1 VAIPNILQRETELLR
16 QKTIPINMALI
27 SKIRQQGSWILIIL
41 IALGLGGFILMDMTS
56 GQTSVFGSSQP
67 VLAKINGQK
76 IDVNDFNRTESI
88 LYSGSTSD
96 VFARRENIWN
106 YYLEKIL
113 VEEQTRVLGL
123 GVSRAELLDLQFGL
137 EPSPI
142 ITQRF
147 GDQTTGQVN
156 REQLNQVRQMIEANT
171 LEPQMR
177 SYWAIQEGEIVKDRL
192 QKKLTSLVAN
202 GFYTPNWQAELFFS
216 EGSGV
221 LQFAYVK
228 VPFDN
233 IDNSEVS
240 LSDEDYE
247 NYLEK
252 NKKKYTNKEERRKIA
267 YAIQNVFP
275 TKADTAEILGKIK
288 ALAQQFKNAEND
300 TTFVEQNRGIMSSVY
315 VKKSE
320 INPIFA
326 DSIFNLSKGG
336 VFGPYIESG
345 AYRVVK
351 MIDKKPLPDSV
362 KSRHIL
368 ISATDANAA
377 FLAQKTIDSLKTV
390 IEKGDATFEA
400 MAAQFGSD
408 ATTTKGGDLGYAAP
422 GQMVAE
428 FNDLIFFQAEPGK
441 LYTVTTQF
449 GVHLVEVTGKKF
461 EKNEPGIRIASLVSN
476 IVPSDAT
483 QKDVYNKVSMILNK
497 SNSLDDL
504 KKNLAKSKDMRIET
518 STPMGKNEFFLGPLG
533 AGIQS
538 RDIIR
543 WAFDGDPGTVSPQV
557 YVYRD
562 ENLYFDNKY
571 VLIGLEEIIE
581 EGLPSV
587 DKIKKEIEPLVIN
600 EKKAEMIASKMKGK
614 ALESLA
620 SDFGEP
626 IDTAN
631 GVTFANPVITGVGS
645 EPKLLGKLFRYNTG
659 DMTTPVIGNSGVYV
673 AKIITKAAPSAPTE
687 LFTTKRNL
695 VTTYRSQV
703 NNKIAQVL
711 KDGATIKD
719 YRSKF
724 F

>member
-1 VAIPNILQRETELLR
+1 
-16 QKTIPINMALI
+16 MALI

-76 IDVNDFNRTESI
+76 IDVNEFNRTESI

-106 YYLEKIL
+106 YFVEKIL
-113 VEEQTRVLGL
+113 ISEQTDKLGL

-137 EPSPI
+137 EPSPV

-156 REQLNQVRQMIEANT
+156 REQLNQVRQMIESNT

-177 SYWAIQEGEIVKDRL
+177 SYWAIQEGEVIKERL
-192 QKKLTSLVAN
+192 QRKLTSLVAN
-202 GFYTPNWQAELFFS
+202 GFYTPNWQAELLFS
-216 EGSGV
+216 EGSAF

-240 LSDEDYE
+240 LSDQDYE
-247 NYLEK
+247 NYLDK

-267 YAIQNVFP
+267 YAIYNVFP
-275 TKADTAEILGKIK
+275 SKADTADIFGKINV
-288 ALAQQFKNAEND
+288 LADQFRNATND
-300 TTFVEQNRGIMSSVY
+300 TSFIEQNRGVMSPIY

-320 INPIFA
+320 INPVFA
-326 DSIFNLSKGG
+326 DSIFNLPEGG
-336 VFGPYIESG
+336 VFGPYTESG

-351 MIDKKPLPDSV
+351 MVDKKALPDSV

-368 ISATDANAA
+368 LPASDANSA
-377 FLAQKTIDSLKTV
+377 FLAQRTIDSLKQV
-390 IEKGDATFEA
+390 IEKGEATFEA
-400 MAAQFGSD
+400 MAAQFGTD
-408 ATTTKGGDLGYAAP
+408 ATSTKGGDLGYAAP

-428 FNDLIFFQAEPGK
+428 YNDLIFFQAESGK

-461 EKNEPGIRIASLVSN
+461 DKNEIGIRIASLVSN
-476 IVPSDAT
+476 IIPSEAT
-483 QKDVYNKVSMILNK
+483 QKDAYNRVSIILNK
-497 SNSLDDL
+497 SKSVADL
-504 KKNLAKSKDMRIET
+504 KANLAKNKDIKIET

-533 AGIQS
+533 AGVQS

-543 WAFDGDPGTVSPQV
+543 WAFDADLASVSPQV
-557 YVYRD
+557 YV
-562 ENLYFDNKY
+562 
-571 VLIGLEEIIE
+571 LIGLEDVIE
-581 EGLPSV
+581 EGLPAV
-587 DKIKKEIEPLVIN
+587 EKIKKEIEALVIN
-600 EKKAEMIASKMKGK
+600 EKKGALIATKMKGK
-614 ALESLA
+614 SLESVA
-620 SDFGEP
+620 SSFGEP

-631 GVTFANPVITGVGS
+631 GITFANPVIAGVGS

-659 DMTTPVIGNSGVYV
+659 DVTAPVVGNSGVFV
-673 AKIITKAAPSAPTE
+673 AKIITKAAPSAATE
-687 LFTTKRNL
+687 LVTTKRNL
-695 VTTYRSQV
+695 VSTYRSQV
-703 NNKIAQVL
+703 NSKITQVL
-711 KDGATIKD
+711 KDGASIKD
-719 YRSKF
+719 NRSKF

>member
-1 VAIPNILQRETELLR
+1 
-16 QKTIPINMALI
+16 MALI

-76 IDVNDFNRTESI
+76 IDVNEFNRTESI
-88 LYSGSTSD
+88 LYAGSTSD

-106 YYLEKIL
+106 YFVEKIL
-113 VEEQTRVLGL
+113 IEEQTGNLGL

-156 REQLNQVRQMIEANT
+156 REQLNQVRQMIETNT

-177 SYWAIQEGEIVKDRL
+177 SYWAIQEGEIIKERL
-192 QKKLTSLVAN
+192 QRKLTSLIAN
-202 GFYTPNWQAELFFS
+202 GYYTPNWQAELLFS
-216 EGSGV
+216 EGSGF
-221 LQFAYVK
+221 LNFAYVK

-247 NYLEK
+247 AFLEK
-252 NKKKYTNKEERRKIA
+252 NKKKYTNNEERRKIA
-267 YAIQNVFP
+267 YAIFNVMP
-275 TKADTAEILGKIK
+275 VKSDTADIFGKINT
-288 ALAQQFKNAEND
+288 LTQQFKQAEND
-300 TTFVEQNRGIMSSVY
+300 TNFIEQNRGVMSAVY

-320 INPIFA
+320 INPIYA
-326 DSIFNLSKGG
+326 DSIFNLPIQG

-368 ISATDANAA
+368 IPAADANSA
-377 FLAQKTIDSLKTV
+377 FLAQKTVDSLKQV

-400 MAAQFGSD
+400 MAAQFGTD
-408 ATTTKGGDLGYAAP
+408 ATSTKGGDLGYAAP

-428 FNDLIFFQAEPGK
+428 YNDLIFFQAEPGK

-461 EKNEPGIRIASLVSN
+461 EKNEVGIRIASLVSN
-476 IVPSDAT
+476 IVPSEAT
-483 QKDVYNKVSMILNK
+483 QKDAYNKVSMLLNK
-497 SNSLDDL
+497 SKTTAEL
-504 KKNLAKSKDMRIET
+504 KKNLAKNKDMRIES
-518 STPMGKNEFFLGPLG
+518 STPIGKNEFFLGPLG
-533 AGIQS
+533 AGVAS

-543 WAFDGDPGTVSPQV
+543 WAFEADIDNVSPQV

-571 VLIGLEEIIE
+571 VLVGLEEIIE
-581 EGLPSV
+581 EGLPTV
-587 DKIKKEIEPLVIN
+587 DKMKKEIETLVIN
-600 EKKAEMIASKMKGK
+600 EKKGALIASKMKGK
-614 ALESLA
+614 SLESLA
-620 SDFGEP
+620 GSFGEP

-631 GVTFANPVITGVGS
+631 GITFANPVIVGVGS
-645 EPKLLGKLFRYNTG
+645 EPKLLGKLFRYNTN
-659 DMTTPVIGNSGVYV
+659 DVTSPIIGNSGVYM

-687 LFTTKRNL
+687 LVTTKRNL
-695 VTTYRSQV
+695 VSTFRSQV
-703 NNKIAQVL
+703 NSKITQVL

-719 YRSKF
+719 NRSKF

>member
-1 VAIPNILQRETELLR
+1 
-16 QKTIPINMALI
+16 MALI

-76 IDVNDFNRTESI
+76 IDVNEFNRTESI

-106 YYLEKIL
+106 YFVEKIL
-113 VEEQTRVLGL
+113 ISEQTDKLGL

-137 EPSPI
+137 EPSPV

-156 REQLNQVRQMIEANT
+156 REQLNQVRQMIESNT

-177 SYWAIQEGEIVKDRL
+177 SYWAIQEGEVIKERL
-192 QKKLTSLVAN
+192 QRKLTSLVAN
-202 GFYTPNWQAELFFS
+202 GFYTPDWQAELLFS
-216 EGSGV
+216 EGSAF
-221 LQFAYVK
+221 LEFAYVK

-240 LSDEDYE
+240 LSDQDYE
-247 NYLEK
+247 NYLDK
-252 NKKKYTNKEERRKIA
+252 NKKKFTNKEERRKIA
-267 YAIQNVFP
+267 YAIYNVFP
-275 TKADTAEILGKIK
+275 SKADTADIFGKINV
-288 ALAQQFKNAEND
+288 LADQFRNASND
-300 TTFVEQNRGIMSSVY
+300 TSFIEQNRGVMSPIY

-320 INPIFA
+320 INPVFA
-326 DSIFNLSKGG
+326 DSIFNLPEGG
-336 VFGPYIESG
+336 VFGPYTESG

-351 MIDKKPLPDSV
+351 MVDKKALPDSV

-368 ISATDANAA
+368 IQASDANSA
-377 FLAQKTIDSLKTV
+377 FLAQRTIDSLKQV
-390 IEKGDATFEA
+390 IEKGEATFEA

-408 ATTTKGGDLGYAAP
+408 ATSTKGGDLGYAAP

-428 FNDLIFFQAEPGK
+428 YNDLIFFQAESGK

-461 EKNEPGIRIASLVSN
+461 DKNEIGIRIASLVSN
-476 IVPSDAT
+476 IIPSEAT
-483 QKDVYNKVSMILNK
+483 QKDAYNRVSIILNK
-497 SNSLDDL
+497 SKSVADL
-504 KKNLAKSKDMRIET
+504 KANLAKNKDIKIET

-533 AGIQS
+533 AGVQS

-543 WAFDGDPGTVSPQV
+543 WAFDADLASVSPQV

-571 VLIGLEEIIE
+571 VLIGLEDVIE
-581 EGLPSV
+581 EGLPAV
-587 DKIKKEIEPLVIN
+587 EKIKKEIEALVIN
-600 EKKAEMIASKMKGK
+600 EKKGALIASKMKGK
-614 ALESLA
+614 SLESLA
-620 SDFGEP
+620 SSFGEP

-631 GVTFANPVITGVGS
+631 GITFANPVIAGVGS

-659 DMTTPVIGNSGVYV
+659 DVTAPVVGNSGVFV
-673 AKIITKAAPSAPTE
+673 AKIITKAAPSAATE
-687 LFTTKRNL
+687 LVTTKRNL
-695 VTTYRSQV
+695 IPTYRNQV
-703 NNKIAQVL
+703 NSKITQVL
-711 KDGATIKD
+711 KDGASIKD
-719 YRSKF
+719 NRSKF